1 MVVPAHI
8 RLHEGSTPSTA
19 TKENVMGRLRFYIVF
34 LITWLII
41 VVVGGQFSM
50 YLDSKFYGEA
60 RAEQVENWDD
70 SQYHYEMMLYRKAQL
85 NYQVIFTFPD
95 YDNDTTRLVVV
106 YHPENDMHCYVLEN
120 RPYNFK
126 TGLNCFPGWYIRG
139 EHLK

>member
-1 MVVPAHI
+1 MFRKMYFLYV
-8 RLHEGSTPSTA
+8 
-19 TKENVMGRLRFYIVF
+19 VF
-34 LITWLII
+34 LALIF
-41 VVVGGQFSM
+41 VGLLDFSM
-50 YLDSKFYGEA
+50 YLDSKFYGYA

-106 YHPENDMHCYVLEN
+106 YHLENDMHCYVLEN